1 MGISAQIV
9 KKLSAKKLN
18 LRTIT
23 TKVGYLK
30 SNSKVY
36 ENGESVTDV
45 AAKNEFGVQGRQTWQ
60 GSRTGKTISVD
71 GIPPRPFM
79 RTSFNSSKDFMLKGM
94 RKIIRSQLREPN
106 SLEFVKD
113 RMDLLG
119 AKAVSEVQK
128 TITDISEP
136 PNSPQVVAEK
146 RSSNPL
152 IDTGLMRRSADFE
165 TELL

>member
-1 MGISAQIV
+1 MGIGAEIIR
-9 KKLSAKKLN
+9 KLTAKKLN

-30 SNSKVY
+30 SNAKVY

-45 AAKNEFGVQGRQTWQ
+45 AAKNEFGVNAPQVWQ
-60 GSRTGKTISVD
+60 GGRTGKTITVS
-71 GIPPRPFM
+71 GIPARPFM
-79 RTSFNSSKDFMLKGM
+79 QSSFNSSKEFMRKGM
-94 RKIIRSQLREPN
+94 HKIIDSQLHGMK
-106 SLEFVKD
+106 SFEFVKEK
-113 RMDLLG
+113 MDLLG

-128 TITDISEP
+128 TITNISEP
-136 PNSPQVVAEK
+136 PNSPQVIEEK